1 MIGRS
6 LGIGAIVVLTACGG
20 SDGDPKLMNIS
31 QPGSLGPDEFGIIP
45 SKPLEVPAGL
55 TSAPLPLPTP
65 GASNRATAFAAF
77 R

>member
-31 QPGSLGPDEFGIIP
+31 QPR
-45 SKPLEVPAGL
+45 K
-55 TSAPLPLPTP
+55 
-65 GASNRATAFAAF
+65 TA
-77 R
+77 